1 MIHPSQ
7 FQAPWWARNSHMQT
21 ILAKYLHRNRIK
33 HRRERLELPDG
44 DFVDLAWG
52 LPEQSDNKPLVVLFH
67 GLEGCIESHYIQ
79 GMMAA
84 LHQQGWQAVLMHFR
98 GCSGE
103 PNRYMQAYHSGA
115 IEDPHYVLGLL
126 RQRYPERPIAA
137 IGYSLG
143 GNMLVNYLAKYP
155 RNPLC
160 ATAVVSA
167 PLQLSACADRINS
180 GFSRCYQGYL
190 LSRMIT
196 NWQQRLR
203 RHPQHQWQGDLTRIK
218 SLREFDD
225 KVTAPVHG
233 FSDAEDYYE
242 RCSGLYKLAQIS
254 TPTLMIHAADDPFM
268 NDAVIPDAS
277 DLPPAITYELSRSG
291 GHVGFI
297 HGLPWRPNYW
307 LESRVP
313 QWLAQQWPPYL
324 KDKNE

>member
-1 MIHPSQ
+1 MIHPSA
-7 FQAPWWARNSHMQT
+7 FQAPWWAKNSHLQT
-21 ILAKYLHRNRIK
+21 VLAKYLHRTRIK

-52 LPEQSDNKPLVVLFH
+52 LPETGEQTPLVVLFH
-67 GLEGCIESHYIQ
+67 GLEGNVLSHYIQ

-84 LHQQGWQAVLMHFR
+84 IHDQGWQAVLMHFR

-137 IGYSLG
+137 VGYSLG

-155 RNPLC
+155 RTPLC
-160 ATAVVSA
+160 AAAVISA

-180 GFSRCYQGYL
+180 GLSRCYQNYL
-190 LSRMIT
+190 LTRMKDG
-196 NWQQRLR
+196 WRQRLR
-203 RHPQHQWQGDLTRIK
+203 RHPQHQWPGNLAHIK

-233 FSDAEDYYE
+233 FTDAEDYYQQ
-242 RCSGLYKLAQIS
+242 CSGLYKLAQIS

-268 NDAVIPDAS
+268 DDTVIPDAS
-277 DLPPAITYELSRSG
+277 DLPPAITYQLSRTG
-291 GHVGFI
+291 GHVGFMR
-297 HGLPWRPNYW
+297 GTPWRPDFW
-307 LESRVP
+307 LESCIV
-313 QWLAQQWPPYL
+313 QWLVQQWPPYL
-324 KDKNE
+324 KD